1 VTEGHAFSV
10 DVEEGFHSATFAHR
24 YPYHSWPDLP
34 SRVVSQTALLLDLL
48 AQHDA
53 RGTFF
58 VLGWIAERHP
68 TLVRRI
74 ADAGHEVGSHGH
86 RHELA
91 YRLGPAG
98 FREDLR
104 RSKEAIEHAL
114 GSRITGHRA
123 ANFSITSASL
133 WALDVLAEE
142 GFTYDSSIYPVRHH
156 RYGIPD
162 SPLPPH
168 RRGVIAEVPL
178 ATLQVGPLRLGVGGG
193 AYMRFLPEALWLR
206 ALDRV
211 AAQRPVTLYVHPW
224 ECEPAQ
230 PHLVGP
236 PLAQLRQYGG
246 QSTTLAKLG
255 SAFRRARFGTYGALA
270 AAA

>member
-10 DVEEGFHSATFAHR
+10 DVEEGFHSATFARR
-24 YPYHSWPDLP
+24 YPLETWPDLP
-34 SRVVSQTALLLDLL
+34 SRVVSQTELLLDLL

-68 TLVRRI
+68 ALVRRI
-74 ADAGHEVGSHGH
+74 AGAGHEVGSHGH

-91 YRLGPAG
+91 YQLGPTK
-98 FREDLR
+98 FRDDLR
-104 RSKEAIEHAL
+104 RSKNAIEDAL
-114 GSRITGHRA
+114 GSSIVGHRA
-123 ANFSITSASL
+123 ANFSITNDSL
-133 WALDVLAEE
+133 WAFDVLAEE
-142 GFTYDSSIYPVRHH
+142 GFTYDSSVYPVLHH
-156 RYGIPD
+156 RYGIPE
-162 SPLPPH
+162 SPLAAH
-168 RRGVIAEVPL
+168 RRGPIVELPL
-178 ATLQVGPLRLGVGGG
+178 ATLQFGPLRVGVGGG
-193 AYMRFLPEALWLR
+193 AYMRFLPAGLWLR

-211 AAQRPVTLYVHPW
+211 AAERPVTLYIHPW
-224 ECEPAQ
+224 ECDPTQ

-236 PLAQLRQYGG
+236 ALAQLRQYGG

-270 AAA
+270 DAA